1 MPSFHYFDYNATTP
15 IASEV
20 FEAMRPHL
28 TERWGNP
35 SSAYAFGR
43 ELKRVVAESRE
54 SVARLLGAETDEI
67 VFTSCGTES
76 TNTALRGAMASNPER
91 RHLIMTTVEHSANL
105 ACGAWLEAAGM
116 RVTYLPVSS
125 EGVIDLNALETAIQ
139 PDTALVSV
147 MWANNETGVVMPV
160 QEIGELCREK
170 GLLFHT
176 DAVQAMGK
184 VSVDVGQ
191 VPVDYLSLSG
201 HKIYAPKG
209 IGALYVRRGAPY
221 EPLIVG
227 GGQENGRRAGTQNV
241 PYIAGLGRACQLVG
255 EDLEAESGRLSF
267 LRDRIESFAIDSLG
281 ARANGAGA
289 SRVPNTTNLSFPG
302 IEAEALLLL
311 LEREGI
317 CASSGSACSTG
328 SLEPSHVLTAMGVS
342 RSDALGSLRLS
353 LGRDSTAADVE
364 QLLAVLPGLVERL
377 RGVVPA

>member
-1 MPSFHYFDYNATTP
+1 MSGFHYFDYNATTR

-20 FEAMRPHL
+20 FEAMRPYL

-54 SVARLLGAETDEI
+54 SVARLLGAKTDEV

-76 TNTALRGAMASNPER
+76 TNTALRSAMASNPER

-105 ACGAWLEAAGM
+105 ECGALLAAAGFQ
-116 RVTYLPVSS
+116 VTYLPVSS
-125 EGVIDLNALETAIQ
+125 EGLVDLGALRAAIQ

-147 MWANNETGVVMPV
+147 MWANNETGVVMPI

-170 GLLFHT
+170 GVLFHT

-221 EPLIVG
+221 ESLIVG

-255 EDLEAESGRLSF
+255 KDLEAESSRLSL
-267 LRDRIESFAIDSLG
+267 LRDRMESAAILRLG
-281 ARANGAGA
+281 AKANGAGA
-289 SRVPNTTNLSFPG
+289 PRVPNTTNLSFPG

-328 SLEPSHVLTAMGVS
+328 SLEPSHVLTAMGVN
-342 RSDALGSLRLS
+342 RSDALGALRLS
-353 LGRDSTAADVE
+353 LGRDSTAADVAH
-364 QLLAVLPGLVERL
+364 LLAILPALVERL
-377 RGVVPA
+377 RGAVPA

>member
-15 IASEV
+15 IAAEV
-20 FEAMRPHL
+20 FEAMRPYL

-54 SVARLLGAETDEI
+54 SVARLLGAETDEV

-76 TNTALRGAMASNPER
+76 TNTALRSAMASNPER

-105 ACGAWLEAAGM
+105 ECGALLAAAGFQ
-116 RVTYLPVSS
+116 VTYLPVSS
-125 EGVIDLNALETAIQ
+125 EGLIDLGALRAAIQ

-147 MWANNETGVVMPV
+147 MWANNETGVVMPI

-170 GLLFHT
+170 GVLFHT

-221 EPLIVG
+221 ESLIVG

-241 PYIAGLGRACQLVG
+241 AYIAGLGRACQLVG
-255 EDLEAESGRLSF
+255 KDLEAESSRLSL
-267 LRDRIESFAIDSLG
+267 LRDRMESSAILRLG
-281 ARANGAGA
+281 AKANGAGA
-289 SRVPNTTNLSFPG
+289 PRVPNTTNLSFPG

-328 SLEPSHVLTAMGVS
+328 SLEPSHVLTAMGVN
-342 RSDALGSLRLS
+342 RSDALGALRLS

-364 QLLAVLPGLVERL
+364 HLLTILPALVERL
-377 RGVVPA
+377 RGAVPA